1 MRTAVVLA
9 MCCFSRLAYALPC
22 EPDDALAEAAASL
35 LLEGSID
42 AAAIQRALREAGSDL
57 PSARA
62 IRTSEA
68 ATASAWV
75 RRVADGADAPIVCG
89 EAITADRRVVLA
101 TARAGRLTL
110 APSRLRIQLARGFTD
125 AYVVLR
131 LHDDSLQRVR
141 VEGPEISIE
150 AGVREAQL
158 VATGPAG
165 PRPIAQVQL
174 VASLPAALGDAPL
187 AERLA
192 ALRSLEGASDLR
204 SNRLLAAEATRHAAR
219 ICAEGHARHLSGE
232 GDPEARLARRGIRAR
247 VVGEAVARAS
257 SSDAAFDAIAQSPS
271 HRLAIVD
278 RRFTDVGIGVHHLR
292 GRACVV
298 VSLAAWPRAV
308 AN

>member
-1 MRTAVVLA
+1 MRTLVVLFV
-9 MCCFSRLAYALPC
+9 CWLSRGAYAQPC
-22 EPDDALAEAAASL
+22 DDDALAEAAASL
-35 LLEGSID
+35 LLEGSVD
-42 AAAIQRALREAGSDL
+42 SAAIQRALREAESDL

-62 IRTSEA
+62 LRTTDDA
-68 ATASAWV
+68 AVAPWL
-75 RRVADGADAPIVCG
+75 RRIAEGADAPIVCG
-89 EAITADRRVVLA
+89 EAVSASHRVVLA
-101 TARAGRLTL
+101 TTRAGRLTL
-110 APSRLRIQLARGFTD
+110 AGSRLRVEVARGFTD

-131 LHDDSLQRVR
+131 HPDDSLQRVR
-141 VEGPEISIE
+141 VEGAEVSVAE
-150 AGVREAQL
+150 GVREAQL

-165 PRPIAQVQL
+165 PRPIAQIQL
-174 VASLPAALGDAPL
+174 AAALPAALGDAPL

-192 ALRSLEGASDLR
+192 ALRSLDGASDLR
-204 SNRLLAAEATRHAAR
+204 PNRLLAAEATRHAAH
-219 ICAEGHARHLSGE
+219 ICADGRARHLSGE

-278 RRFTDVGIGVHHLR
+278 RRFTDVGIGVHR
-292 GRACVV
+292 VQGRSCVV